1 MRLFAC
7 KFNVHAPQSRL
18 MSSVKFR
25 NCVHV
30 MLRGHFSLPALHS
43 SRQANTQFPARAA
56 HCFIIEMIVR
66 KQTRNI
72 DTRQCN
78 LFLLRKSTVALAFKL
93 CLRLLQP
100 ERRDRYLRRISNLR
114 RPVEFFQT
122 SCSCKNIGVGRWQV
136 GPKELCEAERLRAR
150 STVLPQGHAKSL
162 GQRPA

>member
-1 MRLFAC
+1 MTPLRLQIQRSSSAVTVNVIRKVPNCLHVISRETSLRSFA
-7 KFNVHAPQSRL
+7 FVVSRKHPI
-18 MSSVKFR
+18 S
-25 NCVHV
+25 
-30 MLRGHFSLPALHS
+30 
-43 SRQANTQFPARAA
+43 ARACTVFHYRDDRPQA
-56 HCFIIEMIVR
+56 DA
-66 KQTRNI
+66 NI
-72 DTRQCN
+72 DTRQYN
-78 LFLLRKSTVALAFKL
+78 LFLLRKSTVAFAFRL

-136 GPKELCEAERLRAR
+136 GPKELCEPERLRAR